1 MNIKSIFLASLLLFG
16 LAACRSTKDLNK
28 AIAPVD
34 SGSVLSKSDSTF
46 LDSVRVMDSA
56 VRVLK
61 SNRIDFN
68 TFSAKI
74 KVDID
79 GSMGKQPDLTV
90 IVRMVKDS
98 AIWMSVSS
106 TILNIEVY
114 RLLVTRD
121 SVVLMNKQE
130 KEVQYRS
137 LDYLQ
142 EVTEIPFDFKT
153 LQDLLIGNP
162 IFLSDSIISFEQRER
177 HTLISA
183 RGILFK
189 NLLTL
194 SRDDLSLL
202 NSKLDDLDPDRHRTA
217 SFSYGDYDRS
227 PGFGFPTDRRIIVAE
242 KNNLDIRMQ
251 YKQFEFNK
259 ELSVSFHIPRN
270 YKRK

>member
-1 MNIKSIFLASLLLFG
+1 MNIKTFLFVSILIWSFSS
-16 LAACRSTKDLNK
+16 CRSTRDLNK

-34 SGSVLSKSDSTF
+34 SGLVLPKVDSTK
-46 LDSVRVMDSA
+46 LDSVRVLDSA

-61 SNRIDFN
+61 GNHIDFH

-74 KVDID
+74 KVDVD

-98 AIWMSVSS
+98 VIWMSVSS

-114 RLLVTRD
+114 RMLITRD
-121 SVVLMNKQE
+121 SVILMNKQE
-130 KEVQYRS
+130 KEVQFRS

-142 EVTEIPFDFKT
+142 EVTEIPFDFGT
-153 LQDLLIGNP
+153 LQDLLVGNP
-162 IFLSDSIISFEQRER
+162 IFFSDSIISFEQRER

-183 RGILFK
+183 RGIYFK

-194 SRDDLSLL
+194 SREDLSLL
-202 NSKLDDLDPDRHRTA
+202 NCKLDDLDPDRHRTA
-217 SFSYGDYDRS
+217 SFSYGEYDYS
-227 PGFGFPTDRRIIVAE
+227 PGFAFPADRRIIVAE
-242 KNNLDIRMQ
+242 KNNIDIRMQ